1 MAITGPIPL
10 YNNPTPNPQYYK
22 PWKFNISAIT
32 QGKTTLVTLVIP
44 SVTVLNLVI
53 GQLVR
58 FIIPPTYGIRQLNE
72 VPGYIIDITLPDQV
86 TIDIDSRFFDPFIA
100 SSQPTPAQLIPVGDV
115 NTGAI
120 NVTGAQST
128 KTFIDGSFRDISPNS
143 R

>member
-1 MAITGPIPL
+1 MATTGPIPI

-22 PWKFNISAIT
+22 PWRFNISAIT

-44 SVTVLNLVI
+44 SVTVLNLSLR
-53 GQLVR
+53 QLVR

-72 VPGYIIDITLPDQV
+72 QTGYIIGITLPNQV
-86 TIDIDSRFFDPFIA
+86 TVDINSSFFDPFIA
-100 SSQPTPAQLIPVGDV
+100 SSQPTPAQLVPVGDV

-120 NVTGAQST
+120 NVTGAQSI